1 MKRILKILLPD
12 KNKIVLV
19 SFLLLISV
27 LTSLALPTFLARI
40 IDQGINKLDMG
51 YIIRYS
57 LYMLVLAIIGA
68 VTMIISVKILADVSA
83 SFSKRLRVMT
93 FEKINT
99 LSYAKVN
106 EIGTGSLITRSTED
120 AWIVEQV
127 SYGIMRSLITIPVS
141 IIGGSILAFLKDWSL
156 AIIMFSCVPIL
167 VVVLYIVAKRTMPLW
182 VLSDKYIDLQNATIK
197 ERLTGI
203 RVIRAFNREDREC
216 EKAQKAT
223 KIMAENIIKG
233 NVHIGIIT
241 PLSIMLLNLIV
252 VFILYVGAMKM
263 DRLDTVLS
271 AGDILAVIE
280 YVAIA
285 MIGIINVTFS
295 IAMFPHA
302 QVSYKRISEVLDSES
317 IPEPTDLEEPA
328 FKGNIKFQGVGFLY
342 KDALDPAVEG
352 LELEIKEGE
361 KVAFIGGTGAGKST
375 IVNLLMGFYPRSM
388 GEIFYDDIPM
398 KKISVQRVRKNISC
412 VLQKPTIFE
421 GTIKSNIELGKTDAS
436 DEDIMNA
443 CDIAQLKGFVLEQ
456 KEGLNYGVQP
466 SGANLSGGQK
476 QRISV
481 ARALLKDA
489 PIYLFDDSFSALD
502 FLTESKIRIK
512 LSTLLQG
519 KTQIYITQRVAS
531 AMSSDRIYVMD
542 KGKIVASGKHKELL
556 SSCKIYK
563 EIYNSQTGGTENGK

>member
-1 MKRILKILLPD
+1 MKRIIKILSPD
-12 KNKIVLV
+12 KNKIMLV
-19 SFLLLISV
+19 SGLLLVSV

-51 YIIRYS
+51 YIIRFS
-57 LYMLVLAIIGA
+57 IYMLVLSIIGA

-83 SFSKRLRVMT
+83 SFSTRLRVMT

-99 LSYAKVN
+99 LSYAKIN

-167 VVVLYIVAKRTMPLW
+167 VIVLYIVAKRTMPLW

-223 KIMAENIIKG
+223 KLMAENIIKG

-241 PLSIMLLNLIV
+241 PLSIMLLNIIV
-252 VFILYVGAMKM
+252 VFILYVGALKM
-263 DRLDTVLS
+263 DKIDTVLS

-317 IPEPTDLEEPA
+317 IPDATDLDSPT
-328 FKGNIKFQGVGFLY
+328 FNGNIKFDNVGFVY
-342 KDALDPAVEG
+342 KDALEPAVEG
-352 LELEIKEGE
+352 LTFQIEKGE

-388 GEIFYDDIPM
+388 GEIYYDDIPM
-398 KKISVQRVRKNISC
+398 KDISVQRVRKNISC

-421 GTIKSNIELGKTDAS
+421 GTIKSNIELGKIGSS
-436 DEDIMNA
+436 DEQIMQY
-443 CDIAQLKGFVLEQ
+443 CEISQLKGFVDDQ
-456 KEGLNYGVQP
+456 KDGLNYAVQP
-466 SGANLSGGQK
+466 SGSNLSGGQK

-489 PIYLFDDSFSALD
+489 PIYIFDDSFSALD

-512 LSTLLQG
+512 LLTVLQG

-531 AMSSDRIYVMD
+531 AMSCDKIFVMD
-542 KGKIVASGKHKELL
+542 KGKIIASGKHKELL
-556 SSCKIYK
+556 NSCSIYR
-563 EIYNSQTGGTENGK
+563 EIYSSQTGGSLNAK

>member
-1 MKRILKILLPD
+1 MKRIIKILSPD

-19 SFLLLISV
+19 SGLLLISV

-40 IDQGINKLDMG
+40 IDQGINKLDMA
-51 YIIRYS
+51 YIIRFS
-57 LYMLVLAIIGA
+57 IYMLVLSIVGA

-99 LSYAKVN
+99 LSYAKIN

-203 RVIRAFNREDREC
+203 RVIRAFNREDKEC

-223 KIMAENIIKG
+223 KLMAENIIKG

-252 VFILYVGAMKM
+252 VFILYVGALKM
-263 DRLDTVLS
+263 DRIDTVLS

-317 IPEPTDLEEPA
+317 IPDAKDLDSPP
-328 FKGNIKFQGVGFLY
+328 FNGNIKFDNVGFVY
-342 KDALDPAVEG
+342 KDALEPAVEG
-352 LELEIKEGE
+352 LTFEITEGE

-388 GEIFYDDIPM
+388 GEIYYDNIPM
-398 KKISVQRVRKNISC
+398 KDISVQRVRHNLSC

-421 GTIKSNIELGKTDAS
+421 GTIKSNIELGKIGSS
-436 DEDIMNA
+436 DEQIMQY
-443 CDIAQLKGFVLEQ
+443 CEISQLKSFVDDQ
-456 KEGLNYGVQP
+456 KEGLNYPIQP
-466 SGANLSGGQK
+466 SGSNLSGGQK

-502 FLTESKIRIK
+502 FLTESKIRIR
-512 LSTLLQG
+512 LSSLLQG

-531 AMSSDRIYVMD
+531 AMSCDKIFVMD
-542 KGKIVASGKHKELL
+542 KGKIVAFGKHKELL
-556 SSCKIYK
+556 NTCKIYK
-563 EIYNSQTGGTENGK
+563 EIYSSQTGGVINVK